1 MPLWSRLAG
10 PRLVALR
17 PGASCRLA
25 LPFVRRQ
32 ASGADV
38 QVTGWVKPGW
48 EQPVGTWLMGTAGAL
63 VGMTLLGGYTRLS
76 GSGLSMT
83 SWRPKEWRLPMTE
96 EAWEK
101 EFDIYKTFP
110 EYQRT
115 YADGMELSEFQRI
128 YFVEWSHRMVGR
140 SLGFGFVVPLLYF
153 GARGALRKPLLL
165 RLTGLLGLGLF
176 QGGVG
181 WWMVRSGLENPEQHF
196 EHSNNKTVRVSPYRI
211 AFHWTMALALYGGTL
226 WCALSV
232 LSPAPAAVHLLKS
245 ELAAA
250 QTLRRLAVP
259 VGMVATTTLLS
270 GPFVAGNEAGL
281 AYNTWP
287 KMGDDWVPPEVTTAW
302 GNLPHTWRQ
311 LFEDTAT
318 VQFDHR
324 CLAYSTVLGAAT
336 LAFSAAN
343 SGAAAPVRRAALLLA
358 GATAGQMCLGITTL
372 LLYVPISAGVAH
384 QGGGVAVWT
393 ALLYLNHKLQLPVTA
408 MAGSPLAAR
417 LALAAAAGTAGVA
430 GAVGAAGA
438 SGAARGAAG

>member
-1 MPLWSRLAG
+1 
-10 PRLVALR
+10 
-17 PGASCRLA
+17 
-25 LPFVRRQ
+25 
-32 ASGADV
+32 
-38 QVTGWVKPGW
+38 
-48 EQPVGTWLMGTAGAL
+48 
-63 VGMTLLGGYTRLS
+63 
-76 GSGLSMT
+76 MT

-101 EFDIYKTFP
+101 EFDIYKAFP
-110 EYQRT
+110 EYQKT
-115 YADGMELSEFQRI
+115 YEEGMAISEFKRI

-140 SLGFGFVVPLLYF
+140 GLGFGFAVPLLYF
-153 GARGALRKPLLL
+153 AARGVLRRPLLF
-165 RLTGLLGLGLF
+165 RLTGLLGLGLL

-181 WWMVRSGLENPEQHF
+181 WWMVRSGLEKPEQHI

-232 LSPAPAAVHLLKS
+232 LSPAPAAIHLLKA

-250 QTLRRLAVP
+250 QSLRRLAKP
-259 VGMVATTTLLS
+259 VAAIATTTLLS

-281 AYNTWP
+281 AFNTWP
-287 KMGDDWVPPEVTTAW
+287 KMGDDWVPPEVQTAW
-302 GNLPHTWRQ
+302 GSFPHSWRQ
-311 LFEDTAT
+311 IFEDTAT

-343 SGAAAPVRRAALLLA
+343 SGAAAPVRSSALLLA

-384 QGGGVAVWT
+384 QGGGVVVWT
-393 ALLYLNHKLQLPVTA
+393 ALLIMLHKLRLPATVA
-408 MAGSPLAAR
+408 QSAVAQS
-417 LALAAAAGTAGVA
+417 AAAQSAV
-430 GAVGAAGA
+430 AVGRMPQVAVAAVA
-438 SGAARGAAG
+438 

>member
-1 MPLWSRLAG
+1 
-10 PRLVALR
+10 
-17 PGASCRLA
+17 
-25 LPFVRRQ
+25 
-32 ASGADV
+32 
-38 QVTGWVKPGW
+38 
-48 EQPVGTWLMGTAGAL
+48 MGSAGAL

-96 EAWEK
+96 EAWER
-101 EFDIYKTFP
+101 EFDIYKAFP
-110 EYQRT
+110 EYEKT
-115 YADGMELSEFQRI
+115 YQHTGMELSEFKRI

-140 SLGFGFVVPLLYF
+140 SLGFYFAVPLMYF
-153 GARGALRKPLLL
+153 AARGALRKPLLF

-181 WWMVRSGLENPEQHF
+181 WWMVRSGLEKPEQHI

-211 AFHWTMALALYGGTL
+211 AFHWTMALALYGGTI
-226 WCALSV
+226 WCAMTV

-250 QTLRRLAVP
+250 VYLRRLARP
-259 VGMVATTTLLS
+259 VAGVATTTLLS

-281 AYNTWP
+281 AFNTWP
-287 KMGDDWVPPEVTTAW
+287 KMDDDWVPPEVTAAW
-302 GNLPHTWRQ
+302 GNLLNNWRPI
-311 LFEDTAT
+311 FEDTAT

-336 LAFSAAN
+336 LAFTAAN
-343 SGAAAPVRRAALLLA
+343 SGAAAPVRSAALLLA

-384 QGGGVAVWT
+384 QGGGVIVWT
-393 ALLYLNHKLQLPVTA
+393 SLLIMLHRLRLPVAATA
-408 MAGSPLAAR
+408 AVP
-417 LALAAAAGTAGVA
+417 GVFSRVVGA
-430 GAVGAAGA
+430 GAATVAAGA
-438 SGAARGAAG
+438 ATVAGSQGRPGIVPRVALA

>member
-83 SWRPKEWRLPMTE
+83 SWRPKEWRLPATE

-101 EFDIYKTFP
+101 EFDIYKAFP
-110 EYQRT
+110 EYHKT
-115 YADGMELSEFQRI
+115 YGGGMDISEFKRI

-140 SLGFGFVVPLLYF
+140 GLGFGFGVPMLYF
-153 GARGALRKPLLL
+153 AARGVLRKPLLL

-181 WWMVRSGLENPEQHF
+181 WWMVRSGLEKPEQHF

-232 LSPAPAAVHLLKS
+232 LSPAPAAIHLLKS

-250 QTLRRLAVP
+250 QSLRRFAMP
-259 VGMVATTTLLS
+259 VASVATTTLLS

-281 AYNTWP
+281 AFNTWP
-287 KMGDDWVPPEVTTAW
+287 KMGDDWVPPEVRTAW
-302 GNLPHTWRQ
+302 SNLSHNWRPI
-311 LFEDTAT
+311 FEDTAT
-318 VQFDHR
+318 IGFHPR
-324 CLAYSTVLGAAT
+324 
-336 LAFSAAN
+336 
-343 SGAAAPVRRAALLLA
+343 SGQP
-358 GATAGQMCLGITTL
+358 G
-372 LLYVPISAGVAH
+372 
-384 QGGGVAVWT
+384 
-393 ALLYLNHKLQLPVTA
+393 
-408 MAGSPLAAR
+408 
-417 LALAAAAGTAGVA
+417 
-430 GAVGAAGA
+430 
-438 SGAARGAAG
+438 